1 MKTAQEWEQE
11 FDLLYNNI
19 NSNVAPA
26 LDAYEKSVFLTMAQE
41 QVVSTLYSGGALG
54 NDSFETTE
62 KLRRSLNT
70 LLKEAI
76 ISVKM
81 SLEAGSLVYEKGSL
95 GGFIYQLPTD
105 VQYIV
110 YEMLGKQTLDFIQE
124 KIVIPT
130 THDEIYKILN
140 NPFKSYNETRALR
153 LDVGNNNV
161 EIIGGTELNVYNI
174 RYIRKPQ
181 PIILVD
187 LTGTSDYINGLQTQ
201 SLCELDEVLHRTILA
216 QAVKLA
222 VEAQNT

>member
-1 MKTAQEWEQE
+1 MNTAQEWEQE

-62 KLRRSLNT
+62 KLRRSLNI
-70 LLKEAI
+70 LLKEAM
-76 ISVKM
+76 ISVNTRM
-81 SLEAGSLVYEKGSL
+81 QAGTIVYEKGSL
-95 GGFIYQLPTD
+95 GGFIYTLPTD

-110 YEMLGKQTLDFIQE
+110 YEMLGKPGANFLSE

-130 THDEIYKILN
+130 THDEIYKTLN

-153 LDVGNNNV
+153 LDVGDNKV
-161 EIIGGTELNVYNI
+161 EIIGGTELNVYNV
-174 RYIRKPQ
+174 RYLRKPQ

-216 QAVKLA
+216 QAVQLA
-222 VEAQNT
+222 VQAQNT